1 VYLGGNQVKI
11 GDRVRII
18 RDTFV
23 PELKSP
29 GSDNIF
35 IGMEGTIILIRP
47 QKLGFTVKFDTPN
60 DSYMGFSF
68 FNEDELE
75 VIG

>member
-1 VYLGGNQVKI
+1 MKV
-11 GDRVRII
+11 GDKVRVV

-35 IGMEGTIILIRP
+35 IGMEGTIIFIRP

-60 DSYMGFSF
+60 DSMGFSY

-75 VIG
+75 VIE